1 MSTVI
6 ANSLYAMLTK
16 VNLNDGL
23 QYQGIPTPVVLSITH
38 LFELSSKFHLAELFT
53 HKKKKKMW
61 TKELLK
67 KILFFPI
74 TLNSSTLNKMTGKR
88 ESDLEFT

>member
-1 MSTVI
+1 MKCRKWASGWEFFLNNLFTINIILINVSTVI

-23 QYQGIPTPVVLSITH
+23 QDQGIPTPVVLSITH

-53 HKKKKKMW
+53 HTKKKCGQK
-61 TKELLK
+61 
-67 KILFFPI
+67 
-74 TLNSSTLNKMTGKR
+74 NY
-88 ESDLEFT
+88 